1 MCPDP
6 PIQWRLSTQLSFGAE
21 IPLRASRVAVPN
33 TFRVSQRR
41 PNGRMSRAGAWAGEP
56 MPRRLVCIGN
66 HLGFWP
72 QGFFPSGE
80 ADSLA
85 ISPTLAPLA
94 AHREQFTIFSHLDH
108 AVGGGHSAVHAFLS
122 GVKKSESAGFGEKNV
137 SLDQIDELLSVLSVS
152 TKRRS

>member
-1 MCPDP
+1 MSLHTGLD
-6 PIQWRLSTQLSFGAE
+6 RRRFLRGAGVALAL
-21 IPLRASRVAVPN
+21 PLLE
-33 TFRVSQRR
+33 
-41 PNGRMSRAGAWAGEP
+41 GRMSRAGAWAGEP

-94 AHREQFTIFSHLDH
+94 AHRERLTVFSHLDH
-108 AVGGGHSAVHAFLS
+108 AVRGGHAAVHAFLS
-122 GVKKSESAGFGEKNV
+122 GIKKSESAGFGEKNV

-152 TKRRS
+152 TKGISYSRHSS